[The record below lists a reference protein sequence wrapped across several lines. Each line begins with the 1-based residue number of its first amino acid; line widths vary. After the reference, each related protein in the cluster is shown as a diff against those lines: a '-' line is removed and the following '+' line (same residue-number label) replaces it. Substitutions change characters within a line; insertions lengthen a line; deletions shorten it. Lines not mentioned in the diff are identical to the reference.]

1 MSETVPGVVQGFRLK
16 NLRRRVTRSDAFV
29 AFVAG
34 AASLFVRALWK
45 TLRAEVVEHPLPAGF
60 DPRRVIYGFWH
71 GRYLLLLPAFRNR
84 GITVLTELSWAGRV
98 QGRITRSFGFRI
110 VLGSSRRKA
119 VRALAEMKRA
129 IEDGSPGA
137 FTLDG
142 PRGPIHRSKPGVLLL
157 AKKLGAPIIPAAT
170 TADRA
175 WVLAGTWDRFL
186 VPKPFAKVYVA
197 TGPPIPGSA
206 EGTLTL
212 EELDRVIAEFTAD
225 ADRHVGREDE
235 AAP

>member
-1 MSETVPGVVQGFRLK
+1 MSESPQEAPRRSRLRM
-16 NLRRRVTRSDAFV
+16 LRRRITRSDVFV
-29 AFVAG
+29 ALVAG
-34 AASLFVRALWK
+34 AAALLVRALWM
-45 TLRAEVVEHPLPAGF
+45 TFRTEVVEHPLPAGV

-84 GITVLTELSWAGRV
+84 DITVLTELSWAGRI

-142 PRGPIHRSKPGVLLL
+142 PRGPAHRSKPGVLLL
-157 AKKLGAPIIPAAT
+157 AKKLGVPIIPVAT
-170 TADRA
+170 AADRA
-175 WVLAGTWDRFL
+175 WMLEGTWDRFL
-186 VPKPFAKVYVA
+186 IPKPFAKVYVA

-206 EGTLTL
+206 EGTLAV
-212 EELDRVIAEFTAD
+212 EELDRIVSGYTAD
-225 ADRHVGREDE
+225 ADRHVGRE
-235 AAP
+235 A